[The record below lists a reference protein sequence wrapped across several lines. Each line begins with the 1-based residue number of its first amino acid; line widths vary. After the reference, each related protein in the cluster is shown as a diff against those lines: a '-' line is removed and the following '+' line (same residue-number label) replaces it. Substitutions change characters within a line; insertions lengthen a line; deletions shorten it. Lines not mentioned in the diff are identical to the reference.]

1 MKYYVFLAVL
11 LTGCSTLLPVS
22 RTWPAA
28 PKEMFVPCP
37 ALKQLSEDTNK
48 LSVVV
53 DNVVENYSTY
63 HECQAK
69 HEAWIKWH
77 KEQKTIYEEIE

>member
-1 MKYYVFLAVL
+1 MKYSIILALL

-22 RTWPAA
+22 REWPDA
-28 PKEMFVPCP
+28 PKEMFEPCP
-37 ALKQLSEDTNK
+37 KLKQLSADTNK
-48 LSVVV
+48 LSVVI

-63 HECQAK
+63 YECQAK
-69 HEAWIKWH
+69 HEAWTKWY